1 MTTFVFVHG
10 RGSRRPDLTDWR
22 RPLYEHLASVGIT
35 PPAMDSDRWLELRY
49 DDLLNGSTA
58 PGALT
63 WPDRPAVPLSSV
75 ELYAARIAALREL
88 AVTPRQVGAFD
99 LLNKGIREASRI
111 LLMTKGIPVTV
122 DVQSVMVTL
131 MTDVTRFASNE
142 DLRMLIV
149 QRLLDGMPDG
159 DVVLVAH
166 SLGTVATLEMLP
178 YLPRTTTVRLLLTL
192 GSPAALDQ
200 LQERA
205 HLAGAGAPFP
215 ADRVDS
221 WLNLVNPGDPVC
233 LGAGLRARFSLVTD
247 HRIRPRWSHVWE
259 EFHGVRTYL
268 EDPIVGHALNLAL
281 YRGQAPIPHVAQEP
295 GGADALLPSYVSV
308 AYAGG
313 LAESAAESNHRARC
327 RRILN
332 EKLLRALSEAEGR
345 EVSWT
350 DVELRVGAW
359 VASGQP
365 RSHRLTVL
373 MHAALSDPFA
383 PFDPGLSGEDKA
395 AGLRQLAQR
404 LGLGGGDAEDLGSL
418 LAVCWRVARNEKR
431 AGPWKKLL
439 IGAGVTAAVAVA
451 APLAIGAFAAAGA
464 AGAAAMT
471 SGLAALGAGGMA
483 GGLSTLAALSAG
495 AGIIGGQLAGRT
507 PTQLLQDEN
516 AMAQELAGRAAMV
529 RLLRGVDEDDAQE
542 AARMALEGL
551 HALARELEALVGDH
565 RTYSSSDSGAGSA
578 ANRNLERVQ
587 AVLAWLD
594 EKAPADRRRSGRPA
608 VPELA
613 AEVDSDSTQAGP
625 DKPSNGHTD
634 AEKDCAAGPDARPR
648 RSRARS
654 D

>member
-1 MTTFVFVHG
+1 MSEGDRVTTYVFIHG
-10 RGSRRPDLTDWR
+10 RGEHGSDLTDWR
-22 RPLYEHLASVGIT
+22 RPLYDHLASAGIT
-35 PPAMDSDRWLELRY
+35 PPAMDSDRWVELRY
-49 DDLLNGSTA
+49 DDLLNGSA
-58 PGALT
+58 DSDDLT
-63 WPDRPAVPLSSV
+63 WPDRPGVPLSSV
-75 ELYAARIAALREL
+75 ESYAARNAALREL
-88 AVTPRQVGAFD
+88 AVAPRPVGPFD

-111 LLMTKGIPVTV
+111 LLAMKRIPFTV
-122 DVQSVMVTL
+122 DLQSLLVRL
-131 MTDVTRFASNE
+131 MTDVTRFASDE
-142 DLRMLIV
+142 DLRMAIV
-149 QRLLDGMPDG
+149 HRLLDGIPDG

-166 SLGTVATLEMLP
+166 SLGSVATLEMLP
-178 YLPRTTTVRLLLTL
+178 YLPKTTTVKLLVTL

-200 LQERA
+200 LRDQA
-205 HLAGAGAPFP
+205 HLAGSGAPFP
-215 ADRVDS
+215 ADRVDA

-233 LGAGLRARFSLVTD
+233 LGAGLRARFSMVTD
-247 HRIRPRWSHVWE
+247 HRIQPRWSHVWG

-268 EDPIVGHALNLAL
+268 ADPIVGDALNLAL
-281 YRGQAPIPHVAQEP
+281 YRGQAPIPYAAQEP
-295 GGADALLPSYVSV
+295 VGSDALLPSYISV
-308 AYAGG
+308 VFAGG
-313 LAESAAESNHRARC
+313 LAESASEGKHRTRG
-327 RRILN
+327 RKILN

-383 PFDPGLSGEDKA
+383 PFDPGLSEDDKA

-404 LGLGGGDAEDLGSL
+404 LGLGGGDAEDVSSL

-431 AGPWKKLL
+431 VGPWKKLL

-495 AGIIGGQLAGRT
+495 AGIIGGHLAGGT
-507 PTQLLQDEN
+507 PTQVLQDEN

-542 AARMALEGL
+542 AAHRVLTGL
-551 HALARELEALVGDH
+551 REVEEELEALVGDH
-565 RTYSSSDSGAGSA
+565 RTYSSSESDAVRA
-578 ANRNLERVQ
+578 AKRNRERVQ
-587 AVLAWLD
+587 AVRAWLD
-594 EKAPADRRRSGRPA
+594 EKAPVDRRRSGRPTA
-608 VPELA
+608 AELA
-613 AEVDSDSTQAGP
+613 AHSEAEESHAGDGSP
-625 DKPSNGHTD
+625 
-634 AEKDCAAGPDARPR
+634 
-648 RSRARS
+648 
-654 D
+654 